1 MGRETMK
8 NTISMKKLERMT
20 SIIKYIVLF
29 VFGIVLMAPFVWMIS
44 VGFDRTA
51 NIVMPF
57 PPRLI
62 PEAISSFNY
71 GIVFENG
78 RLIQAYVNSAIV
90 TVSSV
95 FLSVSASLLAGYA
108 FSKGKFKGKRVL
120 FIIVLCTLMIPMEP
134 RLIPLYTFF
143 NQLGLL
149 NTFWPLILPSVIS
162 GMLIFLCKQ
171 FFDQL
176 PDTLREAAQIDG
188 AGEFKIFFRVYLPL
202 AGPIA
207 ATMVILS
214 FIWSWNDFM
223 WPLVVINDLNL
234 QTIPLYLASFSLEN
248 GSSLGGLTMAL
259 ATVSVLPIVIVYL
272 FLQKYII
279 QSIALSGVKGE

>member
-1 MGRETMK
+1 MK
-8 NTISMKKLERMT
+8 NTISMKRLERMT
-20 SIIKYIVLF
+20 AIIKYIVLF

-62 PEAISSFNY
+62 PEAVSSFNY

-78 RLIQAYVNSAIV
+78 RLIQAYINSAVV

-120 FIIVLCTLMIPMEP
+120 FVIVLCTLMIPMEP

-149 NTFWPLILPSVIS
+149 NTFWPLILPSIIS

>member
-1 MGRETMK
+1 MNDK
-8 NTISMKKLERMT
+8 ISYQKMEQITTAVKFIFLL
-20 SIIKYIVLF
+20 ICGCL
-29 VFGIVLMAPFVWMIS
+29 LMAPFIWMVS

-51 NIVMPF
+51 NVTMPF
-57 PPRLI
+57 PPKLI
-62 PEAISSFNY
+62 PENPSPFNY

-78 RLIQAYVNSAIV
+78 RLIQSYINSGFI
-90 TVSSV
+90 TVISV
-95 FLSVSASLLAGYA
+95 FLSVSSALLAGYA
-108 FSKGKFKGKRVL
+108 FSKGKFKGKRIL
-120 FIIVLCTLMIPMEP
+120 FLIVLCTLMIPMEP
-134 RLIPLYTFF
+134 RLIPLYKLF
-143 NQLGLL
+143 NSVNLL
-149 NTFWPLILPSVIS
+149 NTYWPLILPSIIS

-188 AGEFKIFFRVYLPL
+188 AGEFKTFFQIYLPL

-223 WPLVVINDLNL
+223 WPLVVLSDQDLH
-234 QTIPLYLASFSLEN
+234 TVPLYLASFSLEN
-248 GSSLGGLTMAL
+248 GTSLGGLTMAL
-259 ATVSVLPIVIVYL
+259 ATVSILPIIIVYL
-272 FLQKYII
+272 FLQRYII

>member
-1 MGRETMK
+1 MSRPLSIK
-8 NTISMKKLERMT
+8 QAERV
-20 SIIKYIVLF
+20 SGAFKFIVLL
-29 VFGIVLMAPFVWMIS
+29 VFGVLLMAPFIWMVS

-51 NIVMPF
+51 NISMPF

-62 PEAISSFNY
+62 PEELSGFNY

-78 RLIQAYVNSAIV
+78 RLIQSYINSAIV

-95 FLSVSASLLAGYA
+95 LLGVSASLLAGYA
-108 FSKGKFKGKRVL
+108 FSKGRFKGKKLL
-120 FIIVLCTLMIPMEP
+120 FILVLCTLMIPMEP
-134 RLIPLYTFF
+134 RLIPLYKLF
-143 NQLGLL
+143 NSVDLL
-149 NTFWPLILPSVIS
+149 NTFWPLILPTVIN

-207 ATMVILS
+207 ATMVILA

-223 WPLVVINDLNL
+223 WPLVVLNNQEL
-234 QTIPLYLASFSLEN
+234 HTVPLYLASFSLEN
-248 GSSLGGLTMAL
+248 GTSLGGLTMAL
-259 ATVSVLPIVIVYL
+259 ATVSILPIIILYL
-272 FLQKYII
+272 FLQRYII

>member
-1 MGRETMK
+1 MK
-8 NTISMKKLERMT
+8 NTISMKKLERT
-20 SIIKYIVLF
+20 TVILKYIVLF
-29 VFGIVLMAPFVWMIS
+29 VFGVVLMAPFVWMIS

>member
-1 MGRETMK
+1 MK
-8 NTISMKKLERMT
+8 NTISMKKLERT
-20 SIIKYIVLF
+20 TVILKYIVLF

-62 PEAISSFNY
+62 PEAVSSFNY

-78 RLIQAYVNSAIV
+78 RLIQAYLNSAIV

-120 FIIVLCTLMIPMEP
+120 FVIVLCTLMIPMEP

>member
-1 MGRETMK
+1 MSVKTMHR
-8 NTISMKKLERMT
+8 ISEIFKFL
-20 SIIKYIVLF
+20 VLLI
-29 VFGIVLMAPFVWMIS
+29 FGVILMAPFIWMVS

-51 NIVMPF
+51 NITMPF

-62 PEAISSFNY
+62 PEEPSSFNY

-78 RLIQAYVNSAIV
+78 RLIQSYINSTIV

-95 FLSVSASLLAGYA
+95 VLSVSSSLLAGYA
-108 FSKGKFKGKRVL
+108 FSKGKFKGKKIL
-120 FIIVLCTLMIPMEP
+120 FFIVLCTLMIPMEP
-134 RLIPLYTFF
+134 RLIPLYTLF
-143 NQLGLL
+143 NSVGLL
-149 NTFWPLILPSVIS
+149 NTFWPLILPSIIS

-207 ATMVILS
+207 ATMIILS

-223 WPLVVINDLNL
+223 WPLVVLNNIDLH
-234 QTIPLYLASFSLEN
+234 TVPLYLASFSQEN

-259 ATVSVLPIVIVYL
+259 ATVSILPIIILYL
-272 FLQKYII
+272 FLQRYII

>member
-1 MGRETMK
+1 MK
-8 NTISMKKLERMT
+8 NTISMKKLERT
-20 SIIKYIVLF
+20 TVILKYIVLF
-29 VFGIVLMAPFVWMIS
+29 VFGVVLMAPFVWMIS

-62 PEAISSFNY
+62 PEAVSFFNY

-78 RLIQAYVNSAIV
+78 RLIQAYLNSAIV

-120 FIIVLCTLMIPMEP
+120 FVIVLCTLMIPMEP

>member
-1 MGRETMK
+1 MK
-8 NTISMKKLERMT
+8 NTISMKKLERT
-20 SIIKYIVLF
+20 TVILKYIVLF
-29 VFGIVLMAPFVWMIS
+29 VFGVVLMAPFVWMIS

-62 PEAISSFNY
+62 PEAVSSFNY

-78 RLIQAYVNSAIV
+78 RLIQAYLNSAIV

-120 FIIVLCTLMIPMEP
+120 FVIVLCTLMIPMEP

>member
-1 MGRETMK
+1 MDQKTSER
-8 NTISMKKLERMT
+8 ISNSVKF
-20 SIIKYIVLF
+20 IVLL
-29 VFGIVLMAPFVWMIS
+29 VCGVLLMMPFIWMVS

-51 NIVMPF
+51 NITMPF

-62 PEAISSFNY
+62 PETISSFNF

-78 RLIQAYVNSAIV
+78 RLIQSYINSGIV
-90 TVSSV
+90 TTCSV
-95 FLSVSASLLAGYA
+95 FLQVSASLLAGYA
-108 FSKGKFKGKRVL
+108 FSKGTFKYKRLL
-120 FIIVLCTLMIPMEP
+120 FILVLCTLMIPMEP
-134 RLIPLYTFF
+134 RLIPLYTLF
-143 NQLGLL
+143 NNVGLL
-149 NTFWPLILPSVIS
+149 NSFWPLILPTVIN

-176 PDTLREAAQIDG
+176 PGTLREAAQIDG
-188 AGEFKIFFRVYLPL
+188 AGEFRIFFTVYLPL

-223 WPLVVINDLNL
+223 WPLVVLNNQDLH
-234 QTIPLYLASFSLEN
+234 TVPLYLASFSLEN
-248 GSSLGGLTMAL
+248 GTSLGGLTMAL
-259 ATVSVLPIVIVYL
+259 ATVSILPIVVLYL
-272 FLQKYII
+272 FLQRYII

>member
-1 MGRETMK
+1 MSGAFK
-8 NTISMKKLERMT
+8 F
-20 SIIKYIVLF
+20 IVLLF
-29 VFGIVLMAPFVWMIS
+29 FGLLLMAPFIWMVS

-51 NIVMPF
+51 NISMPF

-62 PEAISSFNY
+62 PEEPSGFNY

-78 RLIQAYVNSAIV
+78 RLIQSYINSAIV

-95 FLSVSASLLAGYA
+95 LLGVSASLFAGYA
-108 FSKGKFKGKRVL
+108 FSKGRFKGKKLL
-120 FIIVLCTLMIPMEP
+120 FILVLCTLMIPMEP
-134 RLIPLYTFF
+134 RLIPLYKLF
-143 NQLGLL
+143 NSVDLL
-149 NTFWPLILPSVIS
+149 NTFWPLILPTVIN

-207 ATMVILS
+207 ATMVILA

-223 WPLVVINDLNL
+223 WPLVVLNNQEL
-234 QTIPLYLASFSLEN
+234 HTVPLYLASFSLEN
-248 GSSLGGLTMAL
+248 GTSLGGLTMAL
-259 ATVSVLPIVIVYL
+259 ATVSILPIIILYL
-272 FLQKYII
+272 FLQRYII

>member
-1 MGRETMK
+1 MNNNLTENQMQRLTDILK
-8 NTISMKKLERMT
+8 FF
-20 SIIKYIVLF
+20 VLL
-29 VFGIVLMAPFVWMIS
+29 VCGVVLMAPFIWMVS

-51 NIVMPF
+51 NISMPF

-62 PEAISSFNY
+62 PQELSGFNY

-78 RLIQAYVNSAIV
+78 RLIQSYINSGIV
-90 TVSSV
+90 TISSV
-95 FLSVSASLLAGYA
+95 LIGVSASLMAGYA
-108 FSKGKFKGKRVL
+108 FSKGNFKGKKLL

-134 RLIPLYTFF
+134 RLIPLYTLF
-143 NQLGLL
+143 NSVDLL
-149 NTFWPLILPSVIS
+149 NTFWPLILPPIIN

-188 AGEFKIFFRVYLPL
+188 AGEFRIFFKVYLPL

-207 ATMVILS
+207 ATMVILA

-223 WPLVVINDLNL
+223 WPLVVLNSQEL
-234 QTIPLYLASFSLEN
+234 HTVPLYLASFSLEN
-248 GSSLGGLTMAL
+248 GTSLGGLTMAL
-259 ATVSVLPIVIVYL
+259 ATVSILPIIVLYL
-272 FLQKYII
+272 FLQRYII
-279 QSIALSGVKGE
+279 QSIALSGVKG

>member
-1 MGRETMK
+1 MSDKAMRRTNSVVKFTALFIFG
-8 NTISMKKLERMT
+8 TI
-20 SIIKYIVLF
+20 
-29 VFGIVLMAPFVWMIS
+29 LMMPFIWMVS

-51 NIVMPF
+51 NITMPF

-62 PEAISSFNY
+62 PETISSFNY

-78 RLIQAYVNSAIV
+78 RLIQAYINSGIV

-95 FLSVSASLLAGYA
+95 VIQVGASLFAGYA
-108 FSKGKFKGKRVL
+108 FSKGDFKFKRLL
-120 FIIVLCTLMIPMEP
+120 FILVLCTLMIPMEP
-134 RLIPLYTFF
+134 RLIPLYTLF
-143 NQLGLL
+143 NSVGLL
-149 NTFWPLILPSVIS
+149 NTFWPIILPTVIN
-162 GMLIFLCKQ
+162 GMLIFLSKQ

-176 PDTLREAAQIDG
+176 PNTLREAAQIDG
-188 AGEFKIFFRVYLPL
+188 AGEFRIFFQVYFPL

-223 WPLVVINDLNL
+223 WPLVVLNNQDLH
-234 QTIPLYLASFSLEN
+234 TVPLYLASFSLEN
-248 GSSLGGLTMAL
+248 GTSLGGLTMAL
-259 ATVSVLPIVIVYL
+259 ATVSILPIVVLYL
-272 FLQKYII
+272 FLQRYII

>member
-1 MGRETMK
+1 MNQKSMD
-8 NTISMKKLERMT
+8 NTT
-20 SIIKYIVLF
+20 GIIKFVILLIFGVL
-29 VFGIVLMAPFVWMIS
+29 LMMPFIWMVS

-51 NIVMPF
+51 NITMPF

-62 PEAISSFNY
+62 PEKISSFNY

-78 RLIQAYVNSAIV
+78 RLIQSYINSGIV
-90 TVSSV
+90 TTSSV
-95 FLSVSASLLAGYA
+95 ALQVGASLLAGYA
-108 FSKGKFKGKRVL
+108 FSKGTFKYKRLL
-120 FIIVLCTLMIPMEP
+120 FILVLCTLMIPMEP
-134 RLIPLYTFF
+134 RLIPLYTLF
-143 NQLGLL
+143 NSFGLL
-149 NTFWPLILPSVIS
+149 NSFWPLILPTVIN

-176 PDTLREAAQIDG
+176 PTTLREAAQIDG
-188 AGEFKIFFRVYLPL
+188 AGEFRIFFTVYLPL

-223 WPLVVINDLNL
+223 WPLVVLNNQEL
-234 QTIPLYLASFSLEN
+234 HTVPLYLASFSLEN
-248 GSSLGGLTMAL
+248 GTSLGGLTMAL
-259 ATVSVLPIVIVYL
+259 ATVSILPIVVLYL
-272 FLQKYII
+272 FLQRYII

>member
-1 MGRETMK
+1 
-8 NTISMKKLERMT
+8 MKKLERT
-20 SIIKYIVLF
+20 TVILKYIVLF
-29 VFGIVLMAPFVWMIS
+29 VFGVVLMAPFVWMIS

-62 PEAISSFNY
+62 PEAVSSFNY

-78 RLIQAYVNSAIV
+78 RLIQAYLNSAIV

-120 FIIVLCTLMIPMEP
+120 FVIVLCTLMIPMEP